1 VSPGGR
7 ILVQWG
13 PNATEAERLAA
24 LTLQGG
30 VRREVLH
37 TTPMKARGE
46 GVMEVIQ
53 LPAGANV
60 EAALAAYN
68 ATSGVSYAEVD
79 QLLQTQA
86 VSNDTYYTNG
96 WLWGMYGSDS
106 PTAIGPSATT
116 SVYGS
121 NAEAAWNQGFT
132 GSRSVA
138 VGILDTGID
147 YEHADLAANMW
158 VNPYELDD
166 GIDNDGNGYVDDFRG
181 WNFIDNTN
189 VVLDR
194 LFDDHGTHVAGTI
207 GAQGGNGIGTA
218 GVNWDVTMIASKFMG
233 FGGGYVS
240 GAVQALDYITDLK
253 WRHGINIVATNNS
266 WIGGGNSRAIY
277 DAIVRSAR
285 QDILFVVSAGNESSN
300 NDLIPSY
307 PSSFN
312 TTADAGYDA
321 VITVGAI
328 TQSGQRA
335 WFSNYGATSVDL
347 GAPGYDILS
356 TVPGNGYLE
365 SSGTSMATPHV
376 TGAVALYA
384 SRYPGST
391 AEQIRAALLAS
402 TIPTPSMAGITV
414 TGGRLDVMNYLN
426 TVVPPSYAI
435 TANQAHLA
443 EGQAGVTPFA
453 FTITRHGD
461 TTGSGSVSWQ
471 VAGTGASPA
480 DGQDFD
486 GQILPGG
493 TVSFA
498 SGESSKTITVQVKA
512 DTVSEGPEA
521 FNVSLLNPSG
531 GATIAA
537 GRASATSH
545 ILNDD
550 GVILAFNPAAI
561 TIPAN
566 GSALPSPSS
575 VTVSS
580 TSTVTISSV
589 EVTLY
594 NLYHSSLDDVD
605 VLLVGPTGATTFLM
619 SDVGGDNSVNGIS
632 LTFRPQAPASLPD
645 ADLVTSG
652 SWLPTNFD
660 NEDLYGQPDSD
671 EFDFGVPS
679 GPFNADL
686 SVFNGTNPNGA
697 WSLFVRDDTGTAAG
711 KILDGWSLSI
721 STQPTIATVSLSVSP
736 NQVMEDGPSNLIY
749 SFYRTGPTT
758 NPLTVNY
765 TVGGTA
771 TLGTDYSGIPSQATT
786 KSVTLA
792 AGASS
797 ATVIVDPTTDTEI
810 EAPET
815 VALTL
820 AGGSG
825 YTIGTV
831 DSVIGTIQDDDT
843 VVMEGSGA
851 SRLLRDAGNRL
862 LVQTGLSTPTSLKF
876 RSRPI
881 LQNGFPGWQPLAAE
895 TFSGVNQMLWK
906 NIAGNYLSL
915 WTMDS
920 NWNWLSSTGEWGLNS
935 AGAMQQ
941 EVNFGLDLNGNGIIG
956 SALTQNGFVA
966 NV

>member
-1 VSPGGR
+1 
-7 ILVQWG
+7 
-13 PNATEAERLAA
+13 
-24 LTLQGG
+24 
-30 VRREVLH
+30 
-37 TTPMKARGE
+37 
-46 GVMEVIQ
+46 
-53 LPAGANV
+53 
-60 EAALAAYN
+60 
-68 ATSGVSYAEVD
+68 
-79 QLLQTQA
+79 
-86 VSNDTYYTNG
+86 
-96 WLWGMYGSDS
+96 
-106 PTAIGPSATT
+106 
-116 SVYGS
+116 
-121 NAEAAWNQGFT
+121 
-132 GSRSVA
+132 
-138 VGILDTGID
+138 
-147 YEHADLAANMW
+147 
-158 VNPYELDD
+158 
-166 GIDNDGNGYVDDFRG
+166 
-181 WNFIDNTN
+181 
-189 VVLDR
+189 
-194 LFDDHGTHVAGTI
+194 
-207 GAQGGNGIGTA
+207 
-218 GVNWDVTMIASKFMG
+218 
-233 FGGGYVS
+233 
-240 GAVQALDYITDLK
+240 
-253 WRHGINIVATNNS
+253 
-266 WIGGGNSRAIY
+266 
-277 DAIVRSAR
+277 
-285 QDILFVVSAGNESSN
+285 
-300 NDLIPSY
+300 
-307 PSSFN
+307 
-312 TTADAGYDA
+312 
-321 VITVGAI
+321 
-328 TQSGQRA
+328 
-335 WFSNYGATSVDL
+335 
-347 GAPGYDILS
+347 
-356 TVPGNGYLE
+356 
-365 SSGTSMATPHV
+365 
-376 TGAVALYA
+376 
-384 SRYPGST
+384 
-391 AEQIRAALLAS
+391 
-402 TIPTPSMAGITV
+402 
-414 TGGRLDVMNYLN
+414 
-426 TVVPPSYAI
+426 
-435 TANQAHLA
+435 
-443 EGQAGVTPFA
+443 
-453 FTITRHGD
+453 
-461 TTGSGSVSWQ
+461 
-471 VAGTGASPA
+471 
-480 DGQDFD
+480 
-486 GQILPGG
+486 
-493 TVSFA
+493 
-498 SGESSKTITVQVKA
+498 
-512 DTVSEGPEA
+512 
-521 FNVSLLNPSG
+521 
-531 GATIAA
+531 
-537 GRASATSH
+537 
-545 ILNDD
+545 
-550 GVILAFNPAAI
+550 
-561 TIPAN
+561 
-566 GSALPSPSS
+566 
-575 VTVSS
+575 
-580 TSTVTISSV
+580 
-589 EVTLY
+589 
-594 NLYHSSLDDVD
+594 
-605 VLLVGPTGATTFLM
+605 M

-920 NWNWLSSTGEWGLNS
+920 NWNWLSSTGDWGLTS
-935 AGAMQQ
+935 AGARQQ